1 MSDPRSHLNLL
12 TMPVYKLNDELI
24 FPDPS
29 LADDGGLLAVGG
41 DLRLERILLAYSMGI
56 FPWYSEGQPLLWWS
70 PDPRAILTPDDVHI
84 SKSLRRVLRSHK
96 FTVRFDTHFREVIRN
111 CSQTGRPGQDGTW
124 ITEAMIDAY
133 CGLHEAGFAHS
144 VEIYLDDEL
153 VGGLYG
159 ISLGKAFFGES
170 MFSHRSDA
178 SKVALV
184 SLAKLVGNL
193 GFDFVDCQLPTPH
206 LNSMGAVDISRED
219 YLLKLCFSLS
229 NNNQQG
235 NWSKFSS

>member
-1 MSDPRSHLNLL
+1 
-12 TMPVYKLNDELI
+12 MPVYKLSDELI

-70 PDPRAILTPDDVHI
+70 PDPRAILMPDEVHI

-96 FTVRFDTHFREVIRN
+96 FTVKFDTHFREVIRN

-193 GFDFVDCQLPTPH
+193 GFDFVDCQLPTHH
-206 LNSMGAVDISRED
+206 LSSMGAVDISRED
-219 YLLKLCFSLS
+219 YLLKLRFSLS
-229 NNNQQG
+229 NNSQQG
-235 NWSKFSS
+235 SWSKFSI

>member
-1 MSDPRSHLNLL
+1 
-12 TMPVYKLNDELI
+12 MPVYKLNDELI

-70 PDPRAILTPDDVHI
+70 PDPRAILMPDEVHI

-144 VEIYLDDEL
+144 VEIFLDDEL

-159 ISLGKAFFGES
+159 ISLGKVFFGES
-170 MFSHRSDA
+170 MFSHRSNA

-184 SLAKLVGNL
+184 SLAKLAGNL

-206 LNSMGAVDISRED
+206 LSSMGAVDIRRED
-219 YLLKLCFSLS
+219 YLLKLCFALS
-229 NNNQQG
+229 NNSQQG
-235 NWSKFSS
+235 SWSKFSI

>member
-1 MSDPRSHLNLL
+1 
-12 TMPVYKLNDELI
+12 MPVYKLNDELI

-41 DLRLERILLAYSMGI
+41 DLRLERILLAHSMGI

-70 PDPRAILTPDDVHI
+70 PDPRAILTPDEVHI

-111 CSQTGRPGQDGTW
+111 CSQTGRRGQDGTW

-133 CGLHEAGFAHS
+133 CGLHEVGFAHS
-144 VEIYLDDEL
+144 VEVCFDDEL

-170 MFSHRSDA
+170 MLSHRSDA

-193 GFDFVDCQLPTPH
+193 GFDFIDCQLPTPH
-206 LNSMGAVDISRED
+206 LSSMGAVDVSRED
-219 YLLKLCFSLS
+219 YLLMLRFALS
-229 NNNQQG
+229 NNSQQG
-235 NWSKFSS
+235 SWSKFSS